1 MHVPAEEMFHP
12 CVIVAT
18 IGPPLPICRGPDT
31 ADVDIADSVCVLSSL
46 AAAPAGADTGYYS
59 QACIL
64 LAQPFLISICAAHV
78 STHVFMTNF
87 RISAAQNYH
96 YPGSH
101 SSACVPLIVV
111 RV

>member
-1 MHVPAEEMFHP
+1 MVSYIYDVGEHCNHTPCIYLVHVSAEERFYP

-31 ADVDIADSVCVLSSL
+31 ADVDIADSVSVLSSL

-78 STHVFMTNF
+78 STRPMC
-87 RISAAQNYH
+87 S
-96 YPGSH
+96 
-101 SSACVPLIVV
+101 
-111 RV
+111 